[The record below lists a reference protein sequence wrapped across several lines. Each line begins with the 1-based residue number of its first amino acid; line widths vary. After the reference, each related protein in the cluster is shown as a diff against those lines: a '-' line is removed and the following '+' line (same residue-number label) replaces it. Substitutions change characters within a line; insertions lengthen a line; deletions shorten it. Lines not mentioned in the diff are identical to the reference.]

1 MRLSGT
7 RILLGVTGGIAAY
20 KSAYL
25 VRLLVNEGAAVR
37 VVMTPGAR
45 AFIGPVTLS
54 TLSKNP
60 VSTDFFDELS
70 GEWSNHVELGLWPH
84 VMLFAPLT
92 ANTLSKMAH
101 GTSDNLLL
109 ATYLSARCP
118 VMFAPAMDLDMW
130 THPATAANLETLLKR
145 GHQLIDPG
153 TGELASGLQGKG
165 RMAEP
170 EVILEK
176 IIERFGREHR
186 PLSGKK
192 ILITAGP
199 TYEAIDPVRFIGN
212 HSTGKMGFAL
222 AQAAHDQG
230 AEVTVVHGPV
240 SVPLQDIPF
249 QLVAVQS
256 ADEMLHACQ
265 QIFSQCDVLIAAA
278 AVADYRPE
286 HTASEKIKKEDQADM
301 TIRLVRNPDILATLS
316 AQKHTGQLIG
326 GFALESS
333 SGEEEARRKLQ
344 QKDLDFIVLNSLQ
357 DAGAGFAH
365 HTNKI
370 SILDRRNKFISFEL
384 KEKTAV
390 AEDIVQHL
398 IGLLHA

>member
-1 MRLSGT
+1 
-7 RILLGVTGGIAAY
+7 
-20 KSAYL
+20 
-25 VRLLVNEGAAVR
+25 
-37 VVMTPGAR
+37 
-45 AFIGPVTLS
+45 
-54 TLSKNP
+54 
-60 VSTDFFDELS
+60 
-70 GEWSNHVELGLWPH
+70 
-84 VMLFAPLT
+84 MLFAPLT

-118 VMFAPAMDLDMW
+118 VLFAPAMDLDMW
-130 THPATAANLETLLKR
+130 THPATAANLETLLR

-186 PLSGKK
+186 PLSGRK

-256 ADEMLHACQ
+256 ADEML
-265 QIFSQCDVLIAAA
+265 
-278 AVADYRPE
+278 
-286 HTASEKIKKEDQADM
+286 
-301 TIRLVRNPDILATLS
+301 RLSTDIQSVRCTYCRCSCGRLS
-316 AQKHTGQLIG
+316 AGTYGI
-326 GFALESS
+326 
-333 SGEEEARRKLQ
+333 
-344 QKDLDFIVLNSLQ
+344 
-357 DAGAGFAH
+357 
-365 HTNKI
+365 
-370 SILDRRNKFISFEL
+370 
-384 KEKTAV
+384 
-390 AEDIVQHL
+390 
-398 IGLLHA
+398 